1 VGLTHRRFR
10 GTNTRGDAGSI
21 ADDQFRAL
29 ENVEHD
35 GVKWNSRDGLAKV
48 NSAAAMTGTVYGI
61 WDDGEGGPGGGGA
74 TGGGG
79 VRIYGFVNNGAAT
92 LIYAYDSAMTE
103 PTQQFKVNPAETT
116 LGCMAAMH
124 EEFQHGLPT
133 PGDLEPRLLIGGSG
147 GKMYLWRPTAPPE
160 GKTLL
165 NTAPSPMLLC
175 TAPDVTA
182 GNYYTSVAVGI
193 GHFAATVNVGSDVW
207 LITYHGRNISARA
220 TASSVFTGTTSMWQ

>member
-35 GVKWNSRDGLAKV
+35 GMKWNSRDGLTKV

-61 WDDGEGGPGGGGA
+61 WDEGDGA

-79 VRIYGFVNNGAAT
+79 IRIYGGVNNNAAS

-103 PTQQFKVNPAETT
+103 PTQQIQVNPAETT
-116 LGCMAAMH
+116 FGAMVAMF
-124 EEFQHGLPT
+124 EDFQNDLPT
-133 PGDLEPRLLIGGSG
+133 ALQQVDEGLEEDPLHQPKAKRS
-147 GKMYLWRPTAPPE
+147 
-160 GKTLL
+160 
-165 NTAPSPMLLC
+165 
-175 TAPDVTA
+175 
-182 GNYYTSVAVGI
+182 
-193 GHFAATVNVGSDVW
+193 
-207 LITYHGRNISARA
+207 
-220 TASSVFTGTTSMWQ
+220 